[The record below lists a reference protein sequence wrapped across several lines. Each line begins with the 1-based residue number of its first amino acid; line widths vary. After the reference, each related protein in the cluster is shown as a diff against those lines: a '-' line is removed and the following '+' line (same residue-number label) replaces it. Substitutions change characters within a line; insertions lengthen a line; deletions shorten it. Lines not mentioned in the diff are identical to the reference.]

1 MNEKKILALGFF
13 DGVHLGHQ
21 ALLKACRCLADE
33 TGLTAAAVTFDRHP
47 MSLTKGRSPL
57 LINTP
62 FDREALLTEQGMD
75 EIITL
80 PFDEQLRGL
89 SWQDFLTM
97 LIREYNAAGFVC
109 GSDYRFG
116 YKGEG
121 TALMLQQAA
130 KAQDLPCVIVPRLS
144 LGNTV
149 ISSSHIRGLLAD
161 GSMEEANRFLG
172 HPHRLT
178 GAVVPGQHLGRTL
191 GTPTAN
197 VAFPENLAI
206 PRHGVYACLAHVDGK
221 TYAAVT
227 NVGTR
232 PTVDGRTV
240 TIEPWL
246 MKFDGDLY
254 GKEITLEFYS
264 FLRPERKFG
273 SLEELRAEI
282 HRNALQTWQYFR
294 DRGLLP

>member
-1 MNEKKILALGFF
+1 MNKRKILALGFF

-21 ALLKACRCLADE
+21 ALLKQCRALADK
-33 TGLTAAAVTFDRHP
+33 LDARAAAVTFDRHP

-57 LINTP
+57 LLNTAA
-62 FDREALLTEQGMD
+62 DREALLTEQGMD

-80 PFDEQLRGL
+80 PFDESLRAL
-89 SWQDFLTM
+89 PWQDFLM
-97 LIREYNAAGFVC
+97 LLMERHNAAGFVC

-130 KAQDLPCVIVPRLS
+130 KAHDLPCVIVPRLS
-144 LGNTV
+144 LGSTV
-149 ISSSHIRGLLAD
+149 ISSSHIRSLLKD

-178 GAVVPGQHLGRTL
+178 GKVIPGQHLGRTL

-197 VAFPENLAI
+197 VAFPDTLAI
-206 PRHGVYACLAHVDGK
+206 PRYGVYACLAHVEGK
-221 TYAAVT
+221 AYAAVT

-232 PTVDGRTV
+232 PTVDGRAV

-254 GKEITLEFYS
+254 GREITLEFHS
-264 FLRPERKFG
+264 FLRPERKFE

-294 DRGLLP
+294 DRNLLP

>member
-62 FDREALLTEQGMD
+62 FDREALIKDQGID

-80 PFDEQLRGL
+80 PFDETLRTL
-89 SWQDFLTM
+89 PWQDFLGLLM
-97 LIREYNAAGFVC
+97 ERHNAAGFVC

-130 KAQDLPCVIVPRLS
+130 KAHDLPCVIVPRLS
-144 LGNTV
+144 LGSTV

-178 GAVVPGQHLGRTL
+178 GKVIPGQHLGRTL

-197 VAFPENLAI
+197 VAFPETLAI
-206 PRHGVYACLAHVDGK
+206 PRYGVYACLARVEGK

-264 FLRPERKFG
+264 FLRPERKFE
-273 SLEELRAEI
+273 SLEELRSEI
-282 HRNALQTWQYFR
+282 HRNAVQTWQYFR
-294 DRGLLP
+294 DRNLLP

>member
-1 MNEKKILALGFF
+1 MNKKKILALGFF

-21 ALLKACRCLADE
+21 ALLKQCRDLADRL
-33 TGLTAAAVTFDRHP
+33 GLTAGAVTFTCHP
-47 MSLTKGRSPL
+47 MTLTQGQSPAL
-57 LINTP
+57 LNTTA
-62 FDREALLTEQGMD
+62 DREALLKAYGMD
-75 EIITL
+75 AVITL
-80 PFDEQLRGL
+80 PFDEQLRSL
-89 SWQDFLTM
+89 PWQDFLSM
-97 LIREYNAAGFVC
+97 LIETYGAAGFVC

-149 ISSSHIRGLLAD
+149 ISSSHIRSLLKD
-161 GSMEEANRFLG
+161 GAMEEANRFLG

-178 GAVVPGQHLGRTL
+178 GAVVQGQHLGRTL

-206 PRHGVYACLAHVDGK
+206 PRHGVYACLAHVEGRI
-221 TYAAVT
+221 YAAVT

-246 MKFDGDLY
+246 MKFDGNLY

-264 FLRPERKFG
+264 FLRPERKFE

>member
-130 KAQDLPCVIVPRLS
+130 KARENNPEATLTELAEMMEPAITKPAMNNRMKRL
-144 LGNTV
+144 V
-149 ISSSHIRGLLAD
+149 QLA
-161 GSMEEANRFLG
+161 
-172 HPHRLT
+172 
-178 GAVVPGQHLGRTL
+178 
-191 GTPTAN
+191 
-197 VAFPENLAI
+197 
-206 PRHGVYACLAHVDGK
+206 
-221 TYAAVT
+221 
-227 NVGTR
+227 
-232 PTVDGRTV
+232 
-240 TIEPWL
+240 
-246 MKFDGDLY
+246 
-254 GKEITLEFYS
+254 KEY
-264 FLRPERKFG
+264 R
-273 SLEELRAEI
+273 
-282 HRNALQTWQYFR
+282 Q
-294 DRGLLP
+294 

>member
-1 MNEKKILALGFF
+1 MNKKKFLALGFF

-21 ALLKACRCLADE
+21 ALLKQCRDLADRL
-33 TGLTAAAVTFDRHP
+33 GLTAGAVTFTCHP
-47 MSLTKGRSPL
+47 MTLTQGQSPAL
-57 LINTP
+57 LNITA
-62 FDREALLTEQGMD
+62 DREALLKAYGMD
-75 EIITL
+75 AVITL
-80 PFDEQLRGL
+80 PFDEQLRSL
-89 SWQDFLTM
+89 PWQDFLSM
-97 LIREYNAAGFVC
+97 LIETYGAAGFVC

-149 ISSSHIRGLLAD
+149 ISSSHIRSLLKD
-161 GSMEEANRFLG
+161 GAMEEANRFLG

-178 GAVVPGQHLGRTL
+178 GAVVQGQHLGRTL

-206 PRHGVYACLAHVDGK
+206 PRHGVYACLAHVEGRI
-221 TYAAVT
+221 YAAVT
-227 NVGTR
+227 NVGIR

-246 MKFDGDLY
+246 MKFDGNLY

-264 FLRPERKFG
+264 FLRPERKFE

-294 DRGLLP
+294 DRNLLP